1 MTLVTRWSDKEVT
14 VAVYFTSR
22 GVRPKSVRCL
32 LKRRGFDRS
41 CDAIES
47 KVALVLKQHAHLR
60 GPKGPKRRWDWR
72 TVDGWID
79 DLLGSPEL
87 VNTLINIAFEDAED
101 VASPPE
107 KISTLS
113 AFWAHG
119 V

>member
-41 CDAIES
+41 CAAIES

-79 DLLGSPEL
+79 DLLGSPEP
-87 VNTLINIAFEDAED
+87 VNTLINITFEDAED
-101 VASPPE
+101 VASPLE